1 MNHCMLTFRYRTSS
15 TLQASALHRPVR
27 SCRVGSRVSCL
38 PTSTTPRI
46 PFRLAAWSVSWTF
59 SFACYARNSRALYER
74 SNGVSAERVFSA
86 PLRTSIQLILDD
98 LQNLKDKNNK
108 LAALLKAGGGRYRS
122 SGQDSVIFSIYTD
135 VFFSSM
141 VPDWRGMSSELELS
155 CVVFTLVVCLNT
167 DQSADRRR

>member
-1 MNHCMLTFRYRTSS
+1 
-15 TLQASALHRPVR
+15 
-27 SCRVGSRVSCL
+27 
-38 PTSTTPRI
+38 
-46 PFRLAAWSVSWTF
+46 
-59 SFACYARNSRALYER
+59 LYER
-74 SNGVSAERVFSA
+74 SNCASAERVFSA

-167 DQSADRRR
+167 DQSVDRRR